1 MENKFL
7 DGNERIVQAIAAAN
21 AEESMDNFHAV
32 VDAIQ
37 DRMIADGHFLLPVV
51 HPDGNEEQF
60 LVRTLRSEKGE
71 NYMVAFTSEEEVT
84 KGAPTGILSYFIDS
98 VLEIALQ
105 MEGVAGMV
113 IDPWGERFVLNRAAI
128 QMVLEAKQC

>member
-21 AEESMDNFHAV
+21 AEESMENFRAV

-71 NYMVAFTSEEEVT
+71 NYMVAFTSEAEVT

-105 MEGVAGMV
+105 MEGVA
-113 IDPWGERFVLNRAAI
+113 
-128 QMVLEAKQC
+128 

>member
-21 AEESMDNFHAV
+21 AEESMDNFHAG

-71 NYMVAFTSEEEVT
+71 NYMVAFTSEAEVT

-128 QMVLEAKQC
+128 QMILEAKQC